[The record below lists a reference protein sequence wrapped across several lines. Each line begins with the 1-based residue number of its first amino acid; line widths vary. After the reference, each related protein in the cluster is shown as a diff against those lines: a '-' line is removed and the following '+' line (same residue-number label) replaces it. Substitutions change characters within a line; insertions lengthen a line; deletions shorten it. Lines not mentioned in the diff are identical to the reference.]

1 MVIKLEHVSLLIM
14 NHLLN
19 KDNRVRIYTQDRLE
33 TKLIQDWPLSSIISS
48 EIKLCTLNLPMF
60 IWTFIDKLQSGPAL
74 RYFSSHV
81 CESKRKIDKS
91 QDGPALWYFASHVH
105 ESKCKSLIL
114 IWGNRRLS
122 WLMLCLRSLLLK
134 TVFLIEFQC
143 CCWFDLLVESCGMHK
158 TPLHF
163 N

>member
-1 MVIKLEHVSLLIM
+1 M
-14 NHLLN
+14 NHLLS
-19 KDNRVRIYTQDRLE
+19 KDNRVRIYKQDRLE

-60 IWTFIDKLQSGPAL
+60 IWTFIDKSQNDPAL

-81 CESKRKIDKS
+81 CESKSKIDKS
-91 QDGPALWYFASHVH
+91 QDGPTLWYFASHVH
-105 ESKCKSLIL
+105 ESNCKSLIL

-122 WLMLCLRSLLLK
+122 WLMLCLRSLLAK